1 MPDRLKEIISKSEHL
16 AELFAER
23 EGAAIFSQVGTNP
36 KENFFFLKRA
46 RIRRNWVVFKAFTFS

>member
-1 MPDRLKEIISKSEHL
+1 MQDKLKESISKSEHL

-36 KENFFFLKRA
+36 KDNLFF
-46 RIRRNWVVFKAFTFS
+46 